1 MPKRS
6 PAFPMEDAPNYN
18 PEDPYADKVALA
30 DHKHYMLGQHFIR
43 EARARILREK
53 VKECYGTHGVDHFEE
68 CKEIREKYMQAANAA
83 DISWLDASPYKS
95 NSSDE

>member
-18 PEDPYADKVALA
+18 PDDPYADKVALA

-43 EARARILREK
+43 EARARVWHIISAM
-53 VKECYGTHGVDHFEE
+53 Y
-68 CKEIREKYMQAANAA
+68 A
-83 DISWLDASPYKS
+83 DRCAIDRSLTQFKLL
-95 NSSDE
+95 